1 VTSTYLN
8 IKDLTVN
15 FPKVNGVEYST
26 FVVHHA
32 FYIEGGDFAGLS
44 ASKCVGIKAMLE
56 AQAINGFAFTCH
68 LNGQPVAC
76 FGCTKLWDGVG
87 EMWSVIG
94 DIARTKPVAM
104 TKVGIAFV
112 DICQI
117 SLGLHRLQITVK
129 TSNNSAVKWARAI
142 GFISECVMKR
152 YSADKLDYNLM
163 VRLVDDND

>member
-1 VTSTYLN
+1 MYLN
-8 IKDLTVN
+8 IKEINEMLPIVR
-15 FPKVNGVEYST
+15 GVFFVP
-26 FVVHHA
+26 FVVNHA
-32 FYIEGGDFAGLS
+32 FEIEGGEFDGLS
-44 ASKCVGIKAMLE
+44 AQKMIGIQSMLE
-56 AQAINGFAFTCH
+56 TQAKFGFAYTCF
-68 LNGQPVAC
+68 LDGKPVAV
-76 FGCTKLWDGVG
+76 FGCSILWEGVG

>member
-8 IKDLTVN
+8 IKDLTAN
-15 FPKVNGVEYST
+15 FPKVNGVEYTT

-56 AQAINGFAFTCH
+56 TQAASGFAFTCH

-87 EMWSVIG
+87 EMWSIIG
-94 DIARTKPVAM
+94 DHARKHPIAM
-104 TKVGIAFV
+104 TKIGLAFA
-112 DICQI
+112 DICEI
-117 SLGLHRLQITVK
+117 AMGLHRLQITVK
-129 TSNNSAVKWARAI
+129 TSDKRAMSWARAI
-142 GFISECVMKR
+142 GFISECTMQE
-152 YSADKLDYNLM
+152 YSMDRQDYNLM
-163 VRLVDDND
+163 VRRKQ